1 MALPVS
7 TSLPFYLVEP
17 TPDWYSR
24 LPWYTLDLETTNL
37 EHGDPWIPENRAI
50 LSVLRRPDGKTERAV
65 TLPRFGDKPIVLV
78 AHNAKFELGW
88 LAREGQDLSNLL
100 VWDTMLA
107 EYVLAGNRRVPL
119 DLGSVAARYGLVGK
133 DPVTDRMM
141 KAGICPSEMPAKW
154 IEERCVRDVETTHA
168 VAVQQM
174 TKLSDLGLLAVFFTR
189 CIVTPVL
196 ALMEGRGVTL
206 DPDRVNA
213 EHATQSARLAELAAE
228 LAVLT
233 GGINLASRKQ
243 LGEVLYDKLG
253 FEEPSRRGEVLRT
266 AAGGRKTDKATLEGL
281 RAKTPEQKRFVE
293 LMTEYNRVSARLTKT
308 LNFFRGVCEEYGGT
322 FRARFNQA
330 VTQTHRLSSSGRRLR
345 FKGGAGGVQF
355 QNMPREYKR
364 LVRAKDP
371 DYVVVET
378 DGAQLEFRVA
388 GEVSHD
394 PQVKHDVETGADIH
408 RYTAS
413 ILKRK
418 AEADVGDKERTAAK
432 AHTFKPLYGGMS
444 GTTREKEYYAAFRE
458 KYSVLY
464 DVQMGWVAEALGT
477 KQTRA
482 ASGLIFYW
490 NGTMRT
496 DGYVP
501 ETPSIFNYPI
511 QSFATADIIPV
522 SLVYT
527 FWRAREVRA
536 VLVNTVHDSVV
547 GEVHKEDVDEYRKI
561 VVRSWLQD
569 TYRYVDLVYGRK
581 LWVPLGIGM
590 KAAPHWGD
598 TKDEWKYTEEYVS
611 E

>member
-1 MALPVS
+1 MTAP
-7 TSLPFYLVEP
+7 LPFYLADP
-17 TPDWYSR
+17 IPDWYDR
-24 LPWYTLDLETTNL
+24 LPWHTLDIETTNL
-37 EHGDPWIPENRAI
+37 EHGDPWVAENRSI
-50 LSVLRRPDGKTERAV
+50 LAVIRTPSGALNRYRDGI
-65 TLPRFGDKPIVLV
+65 PRSHVHEPSVLV

-88 LAREGQDLSNLL
+88 LAREGHDLSSLL
-100 VWDTMLA
+100 VWDTLLA

-154 IEERCVRDVETTHA
+154 IEERCVRDVETTFAIA
-168 VAVQQM
+168 VRQKAE
-174 TKLSDLGLLAVFFTR
+174 LERLGLMPVFFTR

-196 ALMEGRGVTL
+196 AVMEGRGVAL

-213 EHATQSARLAELAAE
+213 EHASQSARLAELDAE

-233 GGINLASRKQ
+233 GGINLRSRPQ
-243 LGEVLYDKLG
+243 LGAVLYDKLG
-253 FEEPSRRGEVLRT
+253 FEEPTRRGEVQRT
-266 AAGGRKTDKATLEGL
+266 AAGGRKTDKTTLANL
-281 RAKTPEQKRFVE
+281 KAKTPEQKRFVE
-293 LMTEYNRVSARLTKT
+293 MMAEYGKVSARLTKS
-308 LNFFRGVCEEYGGT
+308 LNFFKGVCEEYGGV

-330 VTQTHRLSSSGRRLR
+330 VTQTHRLSSSGRRLK
-345 FKGGAGGVQF
+345 FKGGEGGVQF

-364 LVRAKDP
+364 LIRARMP

-394 PQVKHDVETGADIH
+394 PQVKHDVVTGADIH

-413 ILKRK
+413 VLKRK
-418 AEADVGDKERTAAK
+418 ALEDVSDRERTEAK

-444 GTTREKEYYAAFRE
+444 GTAREKEYYAAFRE
-458 KYSVLY
+458 KYNVLY
-464 DVQMGWVAEALGT
+464 DVQMSWVSDALGT

-490 NGTMRT
+490 NGTMRP

-527 FWRAREVRA
+527 YWRSRDLRA
-536 VLVNTVHDSVV
+536 LLVNTVHDSVV
-547 GEVHKEDVDEYRKI
+547 AEVHKDDVDAYRQI
-561 VVRSWLQD
+561 VVTSWLAD
-569 TYRYVDLVYGRK
+569 TYRYMDRVYGRK

-590 KAAPHWGD
+590 KVAPHWGD
-598 TKDEWKYTEEYVS
+598 TKNEWKYTEEYAG
-611 E
+611 